1 MPVKRRRRLSASYG
15 YAYGERAASVRS
27 MRRLSAACGYAYG
40 VCAADTYRMM
50 QHTQRRRSSNGVP
63 TCARA
68 FRSRRSR
75 FPLASLAFSARVVRA
90 HVMRSRRPRE
100 WLVSMMLSVL

>member
-1 MPVKRRRRLSASYG
+1 MPVKRRRRLSASSG

-50 QHTQRRRSSNGVP
+50 QHAAAAEQQWSADV
-63 TCARA
+63 
-68 FRSRRSR
+68 RSR
-75 FPLASLAFSARVVRA
+75 FPLASLALSARIARIF
-90 HVMRSRRPRE
+90 RSRSPRSRNA
-100 WLVSMMLSVL
+100 LASSTRVVGFSMMLSVL

>member
-50 QHTQRRRSSNGVP
+50 QHTGSHAAAAEQQWSADV
-63 TCARA
+63 
-68 FRSRRSR
+68 RSR

-100 WLVSMMLSVL
+100 WLVSMTLSVL